1 MKNTN
6 KKSKKEQKSGNL
18 KFSLDIARCTKY
30 IAWAFFAAVWSVL
43 LFYDGDT
50 LYRASEQS
58 LFLFNGYFFEEA
70 MALPA
75 GFLSYLGTF
84 FVQFFHYPLL
94 GATIYVAM
102 LFALYVLTKRVFEIP
117 ESWSLLALLPVA
129 AVLAVST
136 QMGYWIFYIKVQGF
150 YYMPLLG
157 TMASLLVAWVCYKL
171 KGLYAPVIVLWIVGG
186 YMLFGVYALAGAV
199 VIAVGSVVDRIKC
212 RYRRIYVV
220 SASGMLV
227 AVALCVLLVPV
238 ALYREGFY
246 STMAL
251 DQMHLAGTPV
261 LQWVLGNDSLYP
273 NGIFGY
279 WIPFILILLAYVML
293 AVLRGSLSGS
303 GAEDGK
309 KRSFAIVQAILLV
322 CTLLFTC
329 SYWYNDKNF
338 HIENSQNRAMWN
350 EDWEAVAAYAKTT
363 DVPTRQIVLNKNM
376 ALLKLGRAGEDAF
389 KYPEGS
395 ADIAHPGV
403 VHLTQTGGMMNY
415 FQYGKFNFCYRWCIE
430 NSVEYGWRLEY
441 LKHAVRCTLL
451 SGQHKLAMRYINI
464 LKETLF
470 YRSWAENMERL
481 VETPSLISKQK
492 EFAMPLLMYNYE
504 DALELDDS
512 YVEVYLSKSLSYTY
526 SPTDSRLQSEAAVV
540 FALTRK
546 DVKLFW
552 DTMTRY
558 INKGRISRV
567 PNHFQ
572 EAIILFTN
580 LSKDVTTNIPI
591 DPVIKKRFDA
601 FLKKTQDYKGM
612 KEEEMAPHFVEEFG
626 DTYWYFYF
634 FVRGIKT
641 N

>member
-6 KKSKKEQKSGNL
+6 KKEKKEQKRNGV
-18 KFSLDIARCTKY
+18 KFSFDIARYAEY
-30 IAWAFFAAVWSVL
+30 ISWAFFAVVWAL
-43 LFYDGDT
+43 LVFYDGDT

-58 LFLFNGYFFEEA
+58 LFLFNSHFFNES
-70 MALPA
+70 MTLPA
-75 GFLSYLGTF
+75 GFLSYIGAF
-84 FVQFFHYPLL
+84 FVQFLHYPLL
-94 GATIYVAM
+94 GATIYVLL
-102 LFALYVLTKRVFEIP
+102 LFVQYLLTKKVFEIP
-117 ESWSLLALLPVA
+117 ARWSLLALLPVA

-136 QMGYWIFYIKVQGF
+136 QMGYWIFYIKIQGF
-150 YYMPLLG
+150 YFMPLLG
-157 TMASLLVAWVCYKL
+157 TIASLLVAWVCLKL
-171 KGLYAPVIVLWIVGG
+171 KGLYAPVIVLWIIAG
-186 YMLFGVYALAGAV
+186 YMLFGVYAFGGAA
-199 VIAVGSVVDRIKC
+199 VIAVASVVDRIKC
-212 RYRRIYVV
+212 NYGRRYVIT
-220 SASGMLV
+220 ASGMLL
-227 AVALCVLLVPV
+227 AVLVLMCALPLF
-238 ALYREGFY
+238 LYREGFY

-251 DQMHLAGTPV
+251 DQMYLAGTPV
-261 LQWVLGNDSLYP
+261 HQWVLDNTTIYP
-273 NGIFGY
+273 NGIFDY
-279 WIPFILILLAYVML
+279 WVPIILILLSYML
-293 AVLRGSLSGS
+293 LALLRGSLSNGGEGEKAS
-303 GAEDGK
+303 
-309 KRSFAIVQAILLV
+309 RFTIVQAVLLMCV
-322 CTLLFTC
+322 SLFTF
-329 SYWYNDKNF
+329 SYWCNDKNF

-350 EDWEAVAAYAKTT
+350 EDWEAVAVCAKRAT
-363 DVPTRQIVLNKNM
+363 VPTRQIVLNKNM

-395 ADIAHPGV
+395 AEIDHPGV

-430 NSVEYGWRLEY
+430 NAVEYGWRLEY

-464 LKETLF
+464 LKNTLF
-470 YRSWAENMERL
+470 YRSWAEQMEAL
-481 VETPSLISKQK
+481 VENPSLISKQK
-492 EFAMPLLMYNYE
+492 EFTMPLLMYNYD

-526 SPTDSRLQSEAAVV
+526 SPSDSRLQSEAAVI

-552 DTMTRY
+552 DAMTRY
-558 INKGRISRV
+558 VNKGKLTRV
-567 PNHFQ
+567 PHHFQ

-591 DPVIKKRFDA
+591 DPLIKKRFDA

-612 KEEEMAPHFVEEFG
+612 SEKEMAPYFVEEFG

-634 FVRGIKT
+634 FVREIKT

>member
-6 KKSKKEQKSGNL
+6 KKEKKEQKRNGL
-18 KFSLDIARCTKY
+18 KFLFDIARY
-30 IAWAFFAAVWSVL
+30 VEYMPWAFFAVVWAL
-43 LFYDGDT
+43 LVFYDADT

-58 LFLFNGYFFEEA
+58 LFLFNDHFFNES
-70 MALPA
+70 MTLPA
-75 GFLSYLGTF
+75 GFLSYIGAF
-84 FVQFFHYPLL
+84 FVQFLHYPLL
-94 GATIYVAM
+94 GATIYVLL
-102 LFALYVLTKRVFEIP
+102 LFALYLLTKKVFEIP
-117 ESWSLLALLPVA
+117 ARWSLLALLPVA

-136 QMGYWIFYIKVQGF
+136 QMGYWIFYIKIQGF
-150 YYMPLLG
+150 YFMPLLG
-157 TMASLLVAWVCYKL
+157 TMASLLVAWVCLKL
-171 KGLYAPVIVLWIVGG
+171 KGLYVPVVALWVVAG
-186 YMLFGVYALAGAV
+186 YMLFGVYALGGAA

-212 RYRRIYVV
+212 RYGSKYII
-220 SASGMLV
+220 SASCMLV
-227 AVALCVLLVPV
+227 AVAFLIYAVPVLL
-238 ALYREGFY
+238 YHYGFY

-261 LQWVLGNDSLYP
+261 HQWVLGNATIYP
-273 NGIFGY
+273 DGIFGY
-279 WIPFILILLAYVML
+279 WVPIILILLSYILL
-293 AVLRGSLSGS
+293 ALLRGSLSNGCEGENKS
-303 GAEDGK
+303 
-309 KRSFAIVQAILLV
+309 RFVIVQAVLLLCV
-322 CTLLFTC
+322 SLFTFF
-329 SYWYNDKNF
+329 YWYNDKNF

-350 EDWEAVAAYAKTT
+350 EDWEAVAAYAKRAT
-363 DVPTRQIVLNKNM
+363 VPTRQIVLNKNM
-376 ALLKLGRAGEDAF
+376 SLLKLGRAGEDAF

-395 ADIAHPGV
+395 AEIDHPGV

-464 LKETLF
+464 LKNTLF
-470 YRSWAENMERL
+470 YRSWAEQMETL

-492 EFAMPLLMYNYE
+492 EFTMPLLMYNYD

-526 SPTDSRLQSEAAVV
+526 SPSDSRLQSEAAVI

-552 DTMTRY
+552 DAMTRY
-558 INKGRISRV
+558 VSKGKLTRV
-567 PNHFQ
+567 PHHFQ

-591 DPVIKKRFDA
+591 DPLIQKRFDA
-601 FLKKTQDYKGM
+601 FLKKTQNYKGM
-612 KEEEMAPHFVEEFG
+612 NEKEMAPYFVEEFG

-634 FVRGIKT
+634 FVREIKT

>member
-6 KKSKKEQKSGNL
+6 KKEKKEQKRNGV
-18 KFSLDIARCTKY
+18 KFSFDIARY
-30 IAWAFFAAVWSVL
+30 AEYLSWAFFAVVWAL
-43 LFYDGDT
+43 LVFYDGDT

-58 LFLFNGYFFEEA
+58 LFLFNSHFFNES
-70 MALPA
+70 MTLPA
-75 GFLSYLGTF
+75 GFLSYIGAF
-84 FVQFFHYPLL
+84 FVQFLHYPLL
-94 GATIYVAM
+94 GATIYVLL
-102 LFALYVLTKRVFEIP
+102 LFVQYLLTKKVFEIP
-117 ESWSLLALLPVA
+117 ARWSLLALLPVA

-136 QMGYWIFYIKVQGF
+136 QMGYWIFYIKIQGF
-150 YYMPLLG
+150 YFMPLLG
-157 TMASLLVAWVCYKL
+157 TIASLLVAWVCLKL
-171 KGLYAPVIVLWIVGG
+171 KGLYAPVIVLWIIAG
-186 YMLFGVYALAGAV
+186 YMLFGVYAFGGAA
-199 VIAVGSVVDRIKC
+199 VIAVASVVDRIKC
-212 RYRRIYVV
+212 NYGRRYVIT
-220 SASGMLV
+220 ASGMLL
-227 AVALCVLLVPV
+227 AVLVLMCALPLF
-238 ALYREGFY
+238 LYREGFY

-251 DQMHLAGTPV
+251 DQMYLAGTPV
-261 LQWVLGNDSLYP
+261 HQWVLGNTTIYP
-273 NGIFGY
+273 NGIFDY
-279 WIPFILILLAYVML
+279 WVPIILILLSYML
-293 AVLRGSLSGS
+293 LALLRGSLSNGGEGEKAS
-303 GAEDGK
+303 
-309 KRSFAIVQAILLV
+309 RFTIVQAVLLMCV
-322 CTLLFTC
+322 SLFTF

-350 EDWEAVAAYAKTT
+350 EDWEAVAACAKRAT
-363 DVPTRQIVLNKNM
+363 VPTRQIVLNKNM

-395 ADIAHPGV
+395 AEIDHPGV

-430 NSVEYGWRLEY
+430 NAVEYGWRLEY

-464 LKETLF
+464 LKHTLF
-470 YRSWAENMERL
+470 YRSWAEQMEAL
-481 VETPSLISKQK
+481 VENPSLISKQK
-492 EFAMPLLMYNYE
+492 EFTMPLLMYNYD

-526 SPTDSRLQSEAAVV
+526 SPSDSRLQSEAAVI

-552 DTMTRY
+552 DAMTRY
-558 INKGRISRV
+558 VNKGKLTRV
-567 PNHFQ
+567 PHHFQ

-591 DPVIKKRFDA
+591 DPLIQKRFDA
-601 FLKKTQDYKGM
+601 FIKKTQDYKGM
-612 KEEEMAPHFVEEFG
+612 NEKEMAPYFVEEFG

-634 FVRGIKT
+634 FVREIKT